1 MPYFPFFANIENMP
15 CLVVGGGQVALRKI
29 EKLLDFSPII
39 KVVALEAC
47 GEIKKLAK
55 IAAEQ
60 GEVPV
65 GAIVVKRS
73 SGEIIGRGFNRREYG
88 RSPLTHAELVA
99 IEEASR
105 NLGGWRLMGCELF
118 VTLEPCPMCTG
129 AIINSRIERVVF
141 GAYDKKAGSC
151 GSVVNLFELPYNH
164 RPLCTGGILQGRC
177 ADTLTEF
184 FKNLRRK
191 KNLSE

>member
-1 MPYFPFFANIENMP
+1 MKRYIDYLIRSEEHRVDEMLF
-15 CLVVGGGQVALRKI
+15 LQ
-29 EKLLDFSPII
+29 I
-39 KVVALEAC
+39 KDKNDLC
-47 GEIKKLAK
+47 YGLM
-55 IAAEQ
+55 
-60 GEVPV
+60 
-65 GAIVVKRS
+65 
-73 SGEIIGRGFNRREYG
+73 RGD
-88 RSPLTHAELVA
+88 V

-164 RPLCTGGILQGRC
+164 RPLCTGGILQERC

>member
-1 MPYFPFFANIENMP
+1 MYLDINGEQFRVLKTEPQGAWLVSCDAPGPPRFVDQRELDAYPRAPAPEP
-15 CLVVGGGQVALRKI
+15 C
-29 EKLLDFSPII
+29 
-39 KVVALEAC
+39 
-47 GEIKKLAK
+47 
-55 IAAEQ
+55 AAEQ